1 MYILGIE
8 TTGPV
13 GSVALYDLDD
23 DRPIA
28 QKTTEE
34 PMGHLRNL
42 MAMASDLLEEAGA
55 VPSDIQLVACSVG
68 PGSYTG
74 IRIGVTSARAIAQA
88 LGVPCV
94 PVGALDQFRQVA
106 MRTRHPLAVIYGAL
120 LFAAG

>member
-68 PGSYTG
+68 PDSD
-74 IRIGVTSARAIAQA
+74 TSSIKA
-88 LGVPCV
+88 
-94 PVGALDQFRQVA
+94 
-106 MRTRHPLAVIYGAL
+106 
-120 LFAAG
+120 